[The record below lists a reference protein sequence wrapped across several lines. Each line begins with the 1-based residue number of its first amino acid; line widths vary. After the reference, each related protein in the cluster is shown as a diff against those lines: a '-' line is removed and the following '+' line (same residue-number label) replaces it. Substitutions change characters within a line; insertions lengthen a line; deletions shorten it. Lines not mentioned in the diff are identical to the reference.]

1 MLTLRNVSAAYGAVQ
16 ALHDVSLEVPDGSVV
31 ALLGANG
38 AGKSTTLKT
47 ISGILHPTRGEIVF
61 DGHSIARLSPAEIV
75 RRGVVHCPE
84 GRQVF
89 PEFSVRE
96 NLLVGAY
103 ARGNRDQL
111 DLVLEMFP
119 ALRTRLAQL
128 AGTLSGGEQQML
140 AIGRALMAQPRLLML
155 DEPSLGLAPVIVE
168 HIFDII
174 AGLRAS
180 GVAVLLVEQNAML
193 ALELADWAYAL
204 SHGEIRL
211 SSAAA
216 DMRDSDAIRQAYL
229 GTSSSAGFTTP
240 VAAALATPA
249 SAGHSSEGSS
259 S

>member
-16 ALHDVSLEVPDGSVV
+16 ALRDVSFEVPDGSVV

-47 ISGILHPTRGEIVF
+47 ISGILHPSRGEIVF
-61 DGHSIARLSPAEIV
+61 DGHSIARLPAAEIV

-89 PEFSVRE
+89 AGFSVRE

-103 ARGNRDQL
+103 ARGSRAEL
-111 DLVLEMFP
+111 DGVLEIFP
-119 ALRTRLAQL
+119 VLRDRLGQL

-140 AIGRALMAQPRLLML
+140 AIGRALMAKPRLLML
-155 DEPSLGLAPVIVE
+155 DEPSLGLAPVVVE
-168 HIFDII
+168 HIFEII
-174 AGLRAS
+174 AGLRQA

-204 SHGEIRL
+204 AHGEVAL
-211 SSAAA
+211 SNAAA
-216 DMRDSDAIRQAYL
+216 ELRTSDSIRRAYL
-229 GTSSSAGFTTP
+229 GVPA
-240 VAAALATPA
+240 VAPA
-249 SAGHSSEGSS
+249 SA
-259 S
+259 